1 MIMNWIPITN
11 LSEVPT
17 DTRVLLTVQSL
28 KFKKLD
34 AVISATITEE
44 NGKRTVKFHTSDVV
58 MYDISKDMI
67 DCDGEYADTLII
79 TAYMNYPEP
88 YKPKN
93 NETDEQNNLIT
104 PINKCNKALSNKP
117 ELDFSGVKTIK

>member
-1 MIMNWIPITN
+1 MNWIPITD

-28 KFKKLD
+28 KFEKLD
-34 AVISATITEE
+34 VVMSATITEE

-58 MYDISKDMI
+58 MHDINKDMI
-67 DCDGEYADTLII
+67 YHNGEYVDTLII

-88 YKPKN
+88 YK
-93 NETDEQNNLIT
+93 Q
-104 PINKCNKALSNKP
+104 
-117 ELDFSGVKTIK
+117 